1 MAQETGS
8 IRIPPAGTHGTRTP
22 GGKFLARLFKP
33 LLDRQVERFKRTSG
47 PAQAKFMGFPV
58 VLLTTVGAKTGR
70 EHTHVL
76 GGFPDGDDAWL
87 IVASKGGAATHPHWF
102 LNLAKNPDQV
112 WIQVGDRKLKAK
124 VDCLQGPERAI
135 AYERVVK
142 VAPNYGGYR
151 QKTDR
156 EIPVIRLT
164 AAA

>member
-1 MAQETGS
+1 M
-8 IRIPPAGTHGTRTP
+8 P
-22 GGKFLARLFKP
+22 GGRFLTRLFKP
-33 LLDRQVERFKRTSG
+33 LMDRQVERYRKASG
-47 PAQAKFMGFPV
+47 PEQGKFMGFAV

-87 IVASKGGAATHPHWF
+87 IIASNGGAASHPHWF

-112 WIQVGDRKLKAK
+112 WIQVGDRRMSVK
-124 VDCLQGPERAI
+124 VDCLEGEARES

-142 VAPNYGGYR
+142 VARNYSGYR
-151 QKTDR
+151 KKTDR